1 MHCDTV
7 LLSAKITPVGIAF
20 FETLTQTWG
29 KRCVG
34 VWCMICARL
43 CAQGACVRAWF
54 CYSMVLLPHRKV
66 ERFSRL
72 ACTTL
77 HVHINCTPD
86 ADTFLLHI
94 WEGLILHGPAQ
105 LPCFLNMYCSYLPG
119 LDDNFTTAQTTVYQ
133 PLLADVSLL
142 TQIPRCY
149 SNVQSPSYLAI
160 CNVNTSYCHSS
171 LSSLDRVDINAHTLH
186 LSDSGIYV
194 CIGVGANTSY
204 SFELNVVGKRLP
216 FYLFFRSFFFA

>member
-1 MHCDTV
+1 
-7 LLSAKITPVGIAF
+7 
-20 FETLTQTWG
+20 
-29 KRCVG
+29 
-34 VWCMICARL
+34 
-43 CAQGACVRAWF
+43 
-54 CYSMVLLPHRKV
+54 MVLLPHRKV

-216 FYLFFRSFFFA
+216 FYLFFFRSFFCIRVRWYCWQTGDSQLFVCVEYLKEHGMKYERHKKGAYLPTLPVTQ